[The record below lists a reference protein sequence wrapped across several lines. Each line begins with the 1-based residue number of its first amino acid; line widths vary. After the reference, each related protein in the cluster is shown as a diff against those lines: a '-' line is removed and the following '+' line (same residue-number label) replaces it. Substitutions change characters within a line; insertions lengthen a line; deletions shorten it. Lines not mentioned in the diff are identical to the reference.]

1 VSVFVGAALIAALV
15 DIPFFARL
23 TVYPD
28 SQLDAALVLLRFLA
42 ALPVG
47 AVVGGWATRRLAAA
61 PLTAAAMVL
70 AAAGFTWMATWD
82 ADALRHASA
91 SVPLVVAGF
100 GFGAAIAPVNAAL
113 LANTRSDVHGV
124 SSALVVVARMV
135 GMLVGISVLTTI
147 GLRRF
152 YAEAGGIPAVEQLCP
167 QDPAHCDEY
176 RLRLLDAGLTQ
187 LQTVFA
193 GAAVCAVIAAVAAL
207 LTLRGSGTAGT
218 DHVPIPRLAG

>member
-1 VSVFVGAALIAALV
+1 M

-47 AVVGGWATRRLAAA
+47 ALLGGWATRRLPAG
-61 PLTAAAMVL
+61 PLTAAAML
-70 AAAGFTWMATWD
+70 MAAASFAWMATWD
-82 ADALRHASA
+82 LDALRQPAA
-91 SVPLVVAGF
+91 SVPLVLAGL
-100 GFGAAIAPVNAAL
+100 GFGAAIAPVNTAL
-113 LANTRSDVHGV
+113 LASTRPEVHGI

-135 GMLVGISVLTTI
+135 GMLVGISVLTAI

-152 YAEAGGIPAVEQLCP
+152 YATSASIPPIQQLCP
-167 QDPAHCDEY
+167 QDPSRCDEY
-176 RLRLLDAGLTQ
+176 RLRVLDAGITQ

-193 GAAVCAVIAAVAAL
+193 GAGACALVAAVAAL
-207 LTLRGSGTAGT
+207 LTLGGSGPSRRNVRARGCAN
-218 DHVPIPRLAG
+218 DHKP